1 MQGLVQA
8 VTSPELTDTAVV
20 FRIILATI
28 FGGTLGFERMLKRR
42 AAGFRTY
49 MLVCMGATVVM
60 MTGQYT
66 MEQIAWTDP
75 TRLGAQVISGI
86 GFLGAGTIM
95 VTGQHKVKGLTT
107 AAGLWAAACMGI
119 ALGAGFYLGATF
131 MWLMI
136 LMIMTV
142 LDQVQR
148 KFIARSKRIRLYC
161 VFENLQS
168 LVTFMDWMKEQKIPI
183 SDFETQEPTVGTG
196 VGAFFTLKFNE
207 KKAHSQVLELVRARE
222 GLTYVEEL

>member
-1 MQGLVQA
+1 MQGFVQA
-8 VTSPELTDTAVV
+8 VSSPELTEAAVV

-95 VTGQHKVKGLTT
+95 VTGMHKVKGLTT
-107 AAGLWAAACMGI
+107 AAGLWSAACMGI
-119 ALGAGFYLGATF
+119 ALGAGFYLGATV
-131 MWLMI
+131 MWLTI

-142 LDQVQR
+142 FDQLQR
-148 KFIARSKRIRLYC
+148 KFIAHSKRVRIYC

-168 LVTFMDWMKEQKIPI
+168 LAAFLDWMKTQQIPI

-196 VGAFFTLKFNE
+196 VGAFITLKFKE
-207 KKAHSQVLELVRARE
+207 RKTHPEVLELVRARE